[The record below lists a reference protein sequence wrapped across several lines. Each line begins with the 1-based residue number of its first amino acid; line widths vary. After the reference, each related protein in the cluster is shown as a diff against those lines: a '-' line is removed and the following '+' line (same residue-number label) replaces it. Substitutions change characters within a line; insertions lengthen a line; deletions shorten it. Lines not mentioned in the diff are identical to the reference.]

1 MTAVKRQTKK
11 GEKPMK
17 RKQRKIPT
25 DWMGTPGENKYA
37 PFLIDDGC

>member
-11 GEKPMK
+11 GEKAHEKEQGRNTHRLEWEPQV
-17 RKQRKIPT
+17 KQIC
-25 DWMGTPGENKYA
+25 